1 MATVWVVIMIRL
13 VSLIDLYKN
22 PQSFI
27 FQSDSVTPGSNPP
40 PKPPLIFTV
49 PENATTT
56 TITNAPKDDEVEKEE
71 FYQNDEIEEDLFSD
85 LETNDDKAK
94 H

>member
-1 MATVWVVIMIRL
+1 M
-13 VSLIDLYKN
+13 
-22 PQSFI
+22 
-27 FQSDSVTPGSNPP
+27 
-40 PKPPLIFTV
+40 IFTV

-85 LETNDDKAK
+85 LETNDYKGSKRHKRSPPRLEDPDNSLYGSSQLLLIIRVKSTVIILQ
-94 H
+94 